1 MHDKDFNS
9 HLDRP
14 VFSRVACFFIS
25 VETVSRYD
33 RLVVDR
39 FSLWF
44 ISAVRTSGDDEFLF
58 FSLFCFVCLVKTK
71 KVLLHVKPFR
81 VTYLNKLKTPTFKPN
96 ILKK

>member
-44 ISAVRTSGDDEFLF
+44 ISAVRTSGDDEFF
-58 FSLFCFVCLVKTK
+58 FHCFVL
-71 KVLLHVKPFR
+71 FA
-81 VTYLNKLKTPTFKPN
+81 
-96 ILKK
+96 

>member
-1 MHDKDFNS
+1 MHEKISTVILTGQFS
-9 HLDRP
+9 

-44 ISAVRTSGDDEFLF
+44 ISAVRTSGDDEFF
-58 FSLFCFVCLVKTK
+58 HCFVL
-71 KVLLHVKPFR
+71 FA
-81 VTYLNKLKTPTFKPN
+81 
-96 ILKK
+96 